1 MSNQL
6 SQSKNSENKNGV
18 NIGKTDSG
26 EPSLERDVRK
36 TNTLVKEF
44 DNFTFQPRYNENNYV
59 SNSPLASFT
68 PKRPNPLIKQNSL
81 PPFFKTHTKSE
92 SFGSG
97 QYHPLIA
104 NKHKSDDSIFTVYN
118 NSKTN
123 YISDDEWVDQ
133 FGIELEQPK
142 SYSSG
147 PSSPRPS
154 FSENQSP
161 QTSPRTVIPSLT
173 KVRPSEQYQ
182 SNSNNNSPR
191 SNTTPNG
198 SIKHSSRIIS
208 VQNAYKYNNDELL
221 ARQFKNFEVRS
232 IKRVGDILLVSFFDV
247 RESVKALQ
255 NLFGKIIN
263 GIPLELSFFLLRDF
277 SCPEEYNQ
285 GTLVIFNLD
294 PNIEEDKIKKI
305 FGAFGKIREVRES
318 PNKKHKFVEFYDVRD
333 AERAM
338 KYLNKKEIGG
348 RRIKIE
354 PSRPGGGKQEN
365 KNSNSTNKPISSSM
379 PSQTSLSSYF
389 NQDLDLRKNTEQK
402 IDINP
407 RKEPKT
413 WNYNDLSITTDGISN
428 SQNPVSMESSETDK
442 YAINLGA
449 ILSDQDKRTTLM
461 IKNIPNKYDQDMLLN
476 AINNRL
482 SGTYDFFYLPIDF
495 KNRCNVGYAFINF
508 IDPLSIPTFY
518 EEFNNK
524 KWEKFNSEKVCE
536 IKYARIQGKD
546 AMIEHF
552 KNSSILYEDPKCRPL
567 IFKSDGLGIPQPF
580 PVGPYVKQW
589 KNKK

>member
-1 MSNQL
+1 M
-6 SQSKNSENKNGV
+6 
-18 NIGKTDSG
+18 
-26 EPSLERDVRK
+26 
-36 TNTLVKEF
+36 KEF
-44 DNFTFQPRYNENNYV
+44 DHFSFKPRQNENNVNSYL
-59 SNSPLASFT
+59 SNPALSSLP

-92 SFGSG
+92 STFGSS
-97 QYHPLIA
+97 QYHPLFV
-104 NKHKSDDSIFTVYN
+104 NKHNSEDSFFNLYKTTNKSNQIC
-118 NSKTN
+118 
-123 YISDDEWVDQ
+123 DDEWIDH
-133 FGIELEQPK
+133 FGLELEQPK

-147 PSSPRPS
+147 PSSPRLNL
-154 FSENQSP
+154 SEHQSP
-161 QTSPRTVIPSLT
+161 KTVVPPLT
-173 KVRPSEQYQ
+173 KVRPVEQYQ
-182 SNSNNNSPR
+182 SLSSNNSPR
-191 SNTTPNG
+191 SNNTPNG

-221 ARQFKNFEVRS
+221 IKQFKNFEVRS
-232 IKRVGDILLVSFFDV
+232 TRRMGDILLVSFFDV

-255 NLFGKIIN
+255 NLFGKVIN

-294 PNIEEDKIKKI
+294 PNIEEEKIRKT
-305 FGAFGKIREVRES
+305 FGSFGKIREIRES

-333 AERAM
+333 ADRAM
-338 KYLNKKEIGG
+338 KYLNKKEVFG

-365 KNSNSTNKPISSSM
+365 KNTNYSNNMISTSM

-389 NQDLDLRKNTEQK
+389 NVDLDLKNNDNK
-402 IDINP
+402 IDFRSRNERKTSIN
-407 RKEPKT
+407 KGVST
-413 WNYNDLSITTDGISN
+413 
-428 SQNPVSMESSETDK
+428 SQNTGSTETSEKDK
-442 YAINLGA
+442 YSIDLDA
-449 ILSDQDKRTTLM
+449 ILNDQDKRTTLM
-461 IKNIPNKYDQDMLLN
+461 IKNIPNKYDQNMLLN

-482 SGTYDFFYLPIDF
+482 AGTYDFFYLPIDF

-508 IDPLSIPTFY
+508 TDPLSIPTFY

-552 KNSSILYEDPKCRPL
+552 KNSSILFEDPKCRPL
-567 IFKSDGLGIPQPF
+567 IFKSDGFGIPQSF
-580 PVGPYVKQW
+580 PVGPNVKQW
-589 KNKK
+589 KSKK